1 MVSDTNPENVKCCS
15 RCKETKLFDKF
26 IKKRNICKECANKSK
41 KSKYDEVVI
50 DDTIVQTCNACNQEK
65 TMSSFNKNRNKCKD
79 CSNECRR
86 KEYEENEEHRKKLI
100 QQASTFKH
108 NKVLERQ
115 NVRLEKQTRMGI
127 DNKQCSKCSKIKAK
141 ESFRHN
147 RLKCKDC
154 ERDEPIE
161 KLRRNIRGRIHTAL
175 NKKELHTVEYLGVN
189 SADYFKWLLTCDER
203 YNLENKKEWHIDHVI
218 PLSKFNLEIREE
230 QLIAFNWRNTAPL
243 SVRENLSKNNKI
255 DTLQIEQHYN
265 RLLEYHKN
273 NTIEMPQVFID
284 LFAKHLVAGIPLE
297 PSLPLTNGNVSEEL
311 G

>member
-1 MVSDTNPENVKCCS
+1 MVTDTKPESVKCCS

-26 IKKRNICKECANKSK
+26 ILRRNICRDCANKRK
-41 KSKYDEVVI
+41 KLINDSVVI
-50 DDTIVQTCNACNQEK
+50 DDAIILTCTACSEK
-65 TMSSFNKNRNKCKD
+65 KPMSSFNKNRNRCKE

-86 KEYEENEEHRKKLI
+86 QLYDDDEDHRKELI
-100 QQASTFKH
+100 RQASTFKH
-108 NKVLERQ
+108 NKVLKRQ
-115 NVRLEKQTRMGI
+115 KVRLEEQTRIGI
-127 DNKQCSKCSKIKAK
+127 DNKQCSKCSQIKAK
-141 ESFRHN
+141 DNFRHN

-154 ERDEPIE
+154 ERDEPVE
-161 KLRRNIRGRIHTAL
+161 KLRRNIRSRIHAAL
-175 NKKELHTVEYLGVN
+175 NKKELHTVEYLGLN
-189 SADYFKWLLTCDER
+189 SVEYFKWLLTCDDR

-218 PLSKFNLEIREE
+218 PLSRFNLDIREE
-230 QLIAFNWRNTAPL
+230 QLIAFNWRNTMPL

-284 LFAKHLVAGIPLE
+284 LFAKYLVAGIPLE
-297 PSLPLTNGNVSEEL
+297 PPLPLIAGNSFEEL